1 MKYLII
7 LAIFFN
13 LSQASTN
20 YFEEAGEYYRIDP
33 KILYSIAKI
42 ESKLNP
48 NAINRNTNGTV
59 DIGIMQINSVHMKEL
74 NKRGFRREHLF
85 NPKINIFA
93 GAWILRQCFDKHGVS
108 QDGLTCYNGR
118 IKDNPYGYKVLK
130 ELKQVYEKEKKQS

>member
-13 LSQASTN
+13 LSYATTN

-74 NKRGFRREHLF
+74 NKRGFRQEHLF

>member
-13 LSQASTN
+13 LSYATTN

-93 GAWILRQCFDKHGVS
+93 GAWILFG
-108 QDGLTCYNGR
+108 
-118 IKDNPYGYKVLK
+118 
-130 ELKQVYEKEKKQS
+130 

>member
-13 LSQASTN
+13 LSYATTN

-42 ESKLNP
+42 ESKFNP

-74 NKRGFRREHLF
+74 NKLGFRQEHLF

>member
-13 LSQASTN
+13 LSYATTN

-42 ESKLNP
+42 ESKFNP

-74 NKRGFRREHLF
+74 IKRGFRQEHLF
-85 NPKINIFA
+85 NPKINIFV

-108 QDGLTCYNGR
+108 KDGLTCYNGR

>member
-13 LSQASTN
+13 LSYATTN

-85 NPKINIFA
+85 NTKINIFA

>member
-13 LSQASTN
+13 LSYATTN

>member
-13 LSQASTN
+13 LSQASIN

-48 NAINRNTNGTV
+48 NAINRNTNGTL
-59 DIGIMQINSVHMKEL
+59 DMGIMQINSVHMEKL
-74 NKRGFRREHLF
+74 NKLGFKQEHLF
-85 NPKINIFA
+85 NPKINIYA
-93 GAWILRQCFDKHGVS
+93 GAWLLKRCFNKHGVS
-108 QDGLTCYNGR
+108 KDGLTCYNGR
-118 IKDNPYGYKVLK
+118 IKDNPYGYKVLR
-130 ELKQVYEKEKKQS
+130 ELKEVYKKEKKQS

>member
-13 LSQASTN
+13 LSYATTN

-108 QDGLTCYNGR
+108 KDGLTCYNGR